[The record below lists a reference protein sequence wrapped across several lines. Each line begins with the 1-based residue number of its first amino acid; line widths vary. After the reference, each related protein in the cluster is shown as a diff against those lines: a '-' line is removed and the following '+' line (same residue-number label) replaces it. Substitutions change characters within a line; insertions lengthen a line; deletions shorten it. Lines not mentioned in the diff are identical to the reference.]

1 MYRRYAFSGF
11 TMLAGMALLSGCLST
26 RKFVRNEIAPV
37 NQKVTE
43 QGNQI
48 RENGERI
55 DAVDRRATQGITDAQ
70 AAAAKANTAAQ
81 AADTR
86 AGQAQTAATAAQT
99 AAGAAQKT
107 ADTATQGV
115 QTATT
120 RIASVETRVNT
131 LAADQ
136 YTQGAIETV
145 LFTSGSARLDD
156 AAMKALDNIASQV
169 ASLKSAYIV
178 EIQGFASSDG
188 GVEQNLRLSEQ
199 RAEAALR
206 YLVSKDVPLFR
217 ISKLGLGEDKPAGD
231 NKTREGRAGNRRVE
245 VRLMR
250 PAGN

>member
-1 MYRRYAFSGF
+1 MYRRFAISGF

-26 RKFVRNEIAPV
+26 RKFVRNEIAPI
-37 NQKVTE
+37 NEKVTE

-55 DAVDRRATQGITDAQ
+55 DAVDRRATQGINDAS

-99 AAGAAQKT
+99 AATGAQKT
-107 ADTATQGV
+107 ADTANQGV

-120 RIASVETRVNT
+120 RIASVETRVNNI
-131 LAADQ
+131 AADQ
-136 YTQGAIETV
+136 YTQGAMEIV
-145 LFTSGSARLDD
+145 RFGFGSARLDD
-156 AAMKALDNIASQV
+156 EAKKALDNIASQV
-169 ASLKSAYIV
+169 AGMKSAYVV

-188 GVEQNLRLSEQ
+188 GVESNLRLSEE

-206 YLVSKDVPLFR
+206 YLVSKDVPMFR
-217 ISKLGLGEDKPAGD
+217 ISMLGLGVDRPIGD
-231 NKTREGRAGNRRVE
+231 NKTRAGRAENRRVE

-250 PAGN
+250 SAAN